1 MNDESKVLREKID
14 AIDARLVKLL
24 SARARVVQQVGH
36 VKQGAAVY
44 RPDREAQVLR
54 RVTELNGGPLP
65 AAAVQRIY
73 TEIMS
78 ACRALEDTDE
88 RRVSRTTGHF
98 QSKRPQQ
105 ALRRRPRRSS
115 RGSSI
120 DEVFRRVETWQCR
133 LRSGAGRELDRGRSR
148 AHARSSARDA
158 RRACAAR

>member
-1 MNDESKVLREKID
+1 MNDKLKDLREKID

-54 RVTELNGGPLP
+54 RVAELNSGPLP

-78 ACRALEDTDE
+78 ACRALEDQMSVAFLGPQGPFSQE
-88 RRVSRTTGHF
+88 APLKHF
-98 QSKRPQQ
+98 
-105 ALRRRPRRSS
+105 
-115 RGSSI
+115 RGT
-120 DEVFRRVETWQCR
+120 VPLVA
-133 LRSGAGRELDRGRSR
+133 GA
-148 AHARSSARDA
+148 
-158 RRACAAR
+158 